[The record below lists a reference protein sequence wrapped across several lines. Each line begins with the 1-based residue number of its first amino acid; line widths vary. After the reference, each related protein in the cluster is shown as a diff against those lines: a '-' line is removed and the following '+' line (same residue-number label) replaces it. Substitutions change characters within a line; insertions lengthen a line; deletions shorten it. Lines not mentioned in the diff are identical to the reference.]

1 MQSSDT
7 QNSREKNYKTFGIFI
22 IHFVKLNKNILIVKY
37 AKSFAPIP
45 SIKQTKISNTF
56 KYLLIDIL
64 DTQKINIDLQNQLIP
79 NELNI
84 FENLL
89 SKSKTIGLL
98 NYKRNNLNQDTLI
111 KAYKI
116 RLTLIQGSFNA
127 GNVNDES
134 IEEAKDLVI
143 KLFKLNEIS
152 IDDYNMLI
160 NVLTK

>member
-1 MQSSDT
+1 
-7 QNSREKNYKTFGIFI
+7 
-22 IHFVKLNKNILIVKY
+22 
-37 AKSFAPIP
+37 
-45 SIKQTKISNTF
+45 
-56 KYLLIDIL
+56 
-64 DTQKINIDLQNQLIP
+64 
-79 NELNI
+79 
-84 FENLL
+84 
-89 SKSKTIGLL
+89 LL

-116 RLTLIQGSFNA
+116 RLTLIQGSFTA
-127 GNVNDES
+127 GNVNDKS